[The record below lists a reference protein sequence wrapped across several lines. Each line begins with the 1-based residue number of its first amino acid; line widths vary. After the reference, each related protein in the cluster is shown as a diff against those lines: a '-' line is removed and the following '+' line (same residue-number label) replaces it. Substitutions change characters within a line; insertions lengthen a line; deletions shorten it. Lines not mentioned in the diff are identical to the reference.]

1 MTIWKKIFAT
11 CIRDKGLTNHPNI
24 DRNLITK
31 REKDQNLIEKW
42 GKVIDRQVAED
53 KFPLN
58 IRKMLNF
65 THNKRFANA
74 I

>member
-1 MTIWKKIFAT
+1 MTIWEKIFST
-11 CIRDKGLTNHPNI
+11 YIRNKGLTNHPNI

-31 REKDQNLIEKW
+31 GEKDQNLIKKW
-42 GKVIDRQVAED
+42 GKVIDRQVTED
-53 KFPLN
+53 KSSLN